1 MSPVYVIFGARLW
14 PDGRP
19 GPALMRRVTGA
30 VAAASDEPQACFLV
44 TGAQPRAGRTEAVV
58 MRELLHKA
66 GVEDSRILIEDE
78 APNTRASAI
87 LCARILRARPDLA
100 PVLVCSDRFHQP
112 RCVLLLRACGV
123 MARAAPMPDERA
135 AMRRQM
141 WLYHRLREVAA
152 IPYDALMITL
162 RRR

>member
-1 MSPVYVIFGARLW
+1 MPSCFVIFGARLR
-14 PDGRP
+14 PDGSP
-19 GPALMRRVTGA
+19 GPALVRRVAGALA
-30 VAAASDEPQACFLV
+30 VAQGQGDAHFLI